1 MSSNLLGS
9 KSGPISCNHLV
20 VQASPHSTIGMLSR
34 HARGLEQ
41 LMLGTA
47 AAAPTRHVRG
57 ASRI

>member
-34 HARGLEQ
+34 HAHRLEQ
-41 LMLGTA
+41 LTFGTA
-47 AAAPTRHVRG
+47 AAALTRHARGVR
-57 ASRI
+57 RI